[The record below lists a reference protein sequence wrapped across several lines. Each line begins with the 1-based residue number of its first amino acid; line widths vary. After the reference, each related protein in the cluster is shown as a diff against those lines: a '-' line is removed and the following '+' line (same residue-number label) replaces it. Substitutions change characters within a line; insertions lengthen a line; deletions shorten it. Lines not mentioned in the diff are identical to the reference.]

1 MNCSSMA
8 KEAGRDSFS
17 ANYDIFFCVT
27 WVIIEKAALTLDEQ
41 VIWLGESKF
50 MFDGLI

>member
-17 ANYDIFFCVT
+17 AHYDIVCVT

-41 VIWLGESKF
+41 VIWLGETKF